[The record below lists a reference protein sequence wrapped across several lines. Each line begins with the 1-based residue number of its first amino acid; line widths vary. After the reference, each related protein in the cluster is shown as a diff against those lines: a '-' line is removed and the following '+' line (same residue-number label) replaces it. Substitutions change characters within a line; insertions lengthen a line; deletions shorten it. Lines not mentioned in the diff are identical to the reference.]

1 MILAICNQKG
11 GVGKTTTAISLAVAL
26 AKKQQNVL
34 LVDLDPQGNASSGLG
49 FDKSELEKTVYDVL
63 INELPTSEAI
73 LPSGRERLSVLP
85 TNINLAAA
93 ELELVSA
100 VSRETI
106 LKRALAEIQKDYD
119 YVIIDCPPSLG
130 LLTINALT
138 AADRILIPVQA
149 EYYALEGL
157 SQLLDTVSKV
167 RKILNQDLDI
177 LGALITMY
185 DSRTR
190 LSGEVANE
198 LRAFFEGKCFKTM
211 IPRNIKISEAPSHGQ
226 AITEYEPYSRGGIAY
241 KNLTEEILNR
251 KA

>member
-167 RKILNQDLDI
+167 RKILNPDLDI

-190 LSGEVANE
+190 LSAEVANE

-241 KNLTEEILNR
+241 KNLAEEILNR